1 MRLNRLDLTRYGR
14 FKDAQI
20 TMPLP
25 PAETSDVTVI
35 YGPNEA
41 GKSTAFNAY
50 LELLFGMKIRD
61 HPYEFQFKRSDL
73 LVGAELAIPS
83 RGTMVLQRNSK
94 RNQSL
99 LDHQGRPIE
108 ETILSSALHGL
119 SRDDYVERFSL
130 NDDGL
135 RAGGAR
141 IANAQGDLGQLL
153 HAGVSGLTTIATTL
167 EQMTAHVDR
176 FYKKGGRGTELKV
189 AKDRLAKISQ
199 ELRASRL
206 TPERERTLAAAK
218 DDAKAEFDATDQGLE
233 NARLRQ
239 AALVAAQTWY
249 DQAENIRQ
257 IDVKLAEFPD
267 GPELPRGA
275 EAAVASLVA
284 TISEKSL
291 RVSEAKDALETLK
304 STISA
309 CPKDP
314 LAEALAHELRQLDQ
328 LTFDDAP
335 LQARAATAASDL
347 DRRIADREALGAKI
361 NEALVAL
368 NMAGVP
374 VESLVLTS
382 IEVDDL
388 ANAAQAVVNLERDV
402 IAAEAAATRARG
414 QLVDAPPEPKDLSQL
429 QATWDKWSAVAD
441 ITLAK
446 NAVATEKAQLVTAVA
461 SLPATWADLV
471 AAGLP
476 ARETLLDLTRAFATA
491 AADLA
496 TNKAELE
503 ARETAYELAQANRQT
518 YEATPATIDATAIAE
533 TRRKR
538 DAIWVE
544 HRSALTAETAYEFE
558 GAMHVDDDA
567 QARFAEGQDAR
578 GQLVAARREEAT
590 ARVLLDQA
598 QERMNRVTEKH
609 IELTKQATAIASAL
623 GLAPETNPAA
633 FTDRHTALLQAA
645 AIEAKVANAKAELD
659 IHSTHHS
666 AALQDMK
673 KAANTV
679 GIDCS
684 DTDLPS
690 RVQAALTLQ
699 DSVRQ
704 TWNRWTKAQQVLAD
718 LEQEATDA
726 TTDKEAAQKSLQSLI
741 NTLPL
746 AGRTAG
752 EILAALP
759 NLRRLSQFHEEQ
771 SKLILR
777 IETLENAI
785 AQLDAS
791 ALRIMAVTGAE
802 NDPKV
807 TSLEVIEQDRIRIS
821 AEERAKEK
829 RTSTQTE
836 MTKEET
842 ARKQA
847 ETAIVDARAEL
858 VGWFKDQGADDLEP
872 TQRVAVLSERD
883 NLRNTR
889 KAYDELR
896 TSARAGVNNELF
908 AEELAVLP
916 DSSRAAAVDQLL
928 KDAQHD
934 RDQAFAAHR
943 EAIRLYKE
951 AFDSDDQSNLTTE
964 QATILEEIR
973 AGARNAAVARL
984 GVLAAKGALRRL
996 AAERRTTM
1004 LGDVENAFVGITA
1017 PAWSRVDVWS
1027 QSEGEKLV
1035 GIKPDG
1041 SSVPVEDMST
1051 GTMGQ
1056 LYFALRVAGYRSFAR
1071 DLGPLPMILDDI
1083 METFD
1088 DDRAKAALQLCSDIG
1103 RSGQAI
1109 IFTHHAHL
1117 VELARKTIPD
1127 VNIVDM
1133 PG

>member
-25 PAETSDVTVI
+25 RADASDVTII

-94 RNQSL
+94 RTQSL
-99 LDHQGRPIE
+99 LDHQDRPID
-108 ETILSSALHGL
+108 ETLLSAALHGL

-135 RAGGAR
+135 RKGGAR

-167 EQMTAHVDR
+167 ERMTAQAER
-176 FYKKGGRGTELKV
+176 FHKKGGRGTELKV
-189 AKDRLAKISQ
+189 AKERLAEITQ
-199 ELRASRL
+199 RLRKSRL
-206 TPERERTLAAAK
+206 TPERERTLAKAK
-218 DDAKAEFDATDQGLE
+218 NDAKKEFDLADKGLE
-233 NARLRQ
+233 SARLRQ
-239 AALVAAQTWY
+239 AALAAAQTWY
-249 DQAENIRQ
+249 DQTENIRQ

-275 EAAVASLVA
+275 EAVVASLVA

-291 RVSEAKDALETLK
+291 RISEAKDALETLK
-304 STISA
+304 STISDS
-309 CPKDP
+309 PEDP

-328 LTFDDAP
+328 LMFDDAP
-335 LQARAATAASDL
+335 LLARAATAASDL
-347 DRRIADREALGAKI
+347 DRRIADREALGVKI
-361 NEALVAL
+361 NETVVAL

-374 VESLVLTS
+374 VETLILTS
-382 IEVDDL
+382 SEVDDL

-402 IAAEAAATRARG
+402 TAAEAAATRARG
-414 QLVDAPPEPKDLSQL
+414 QLADAPPEPKDLSQL

-446 NAVATEKAQLVTAVA
+446 NAVATEKAQLATAVA
-461 SLPATWADLV
+461 SLPSTWADLV

-476 ARETLLDLTRAFATA
+476 ARETLLDLTGALATA
-491 AADLA
+491 SADLA
-496 TNKAELE
+496 SNKADLE
-503 ARETAYELAQANRQT
+503 AKETAYELAQANRQT

-544 HRSALTAETAYEFE
+544 HRSALTAETAFEFE

-567 QARFAEGQDAR
+567 QASFAAGQDAR
-578 GQLVAARREEAT
+578 GQLVTARREEAA
-590 ARVLLDQA
+590 ARVLHDKA
-598 QERMNRVTEKH
+598 QERLNHVTEKH
-609 IELTKQATAIASAL
+609 CELTKQATAIASAL
-623 GLAPETNPAA
+623 GLAPETSPAA

-645 AIEAKVANAKAELD
+645 AIEAKLANAKAELD
-659 IHSTHHS
+659 IQSTHHS
-666 AALQDMK
+666 TALQDMK
-673 KAANTV
+673 KVANTV
-679 GIDCS
+679 GIECA
-684 DTDLPS
+684 DTELPS
-690 RVQAALTLQ
+690 RVQAVLTLQ

-704 TWNRWTKAQQVLAD
+704 TWKRWTDAQQVHAD
-718 LEQEATDA
+718 LDQEATDV
-726 TTDKEAAQKSLQSLI
+726 TTNKEEAQKTLQSLI

-746 AGRTAG
+746 AGHTAG
-752 EILAALP
+752 EIIVALP

-771 SKLILR
+771 KKLILR

-785 AQLDAS
+785 AQLDAT
-791 ALRIMAVTGAE
+791 ALRIVAATGAKK
-802 NDPKV
+802 DPEI
-807 TSLEVIEQDRIRIS
+807 TSLEVIEQARMRVS
-821 AEERAKEK
+821 VNERAKEK
-829 RTSTQTE
+829 RTAAQTE
-836 MTKEET
+836 ITKEET
-842 ARKQA
+842 ARKKA
-847 ETAIVDARAEL
+847 ETAITGARAEL
-858 VGWFKDQGADDLEP
+858 VGWFKDQGAEDLEP

-883 NLRNTR
+883 SLRGTR
-889 KAYDELR
+889 KTHDERR
-896 TSARAGVNNELF
+896 TSARAGVTDDLF
-908 AEELAVLP
+908 AEELALLP
-916 DSSRAAAVDQLL
+916 DTSRAAAVDQLL

-943 EAIRLYKE
+943 EATRLYKE
-951 AFDSDDQSNLTTE
+951 AFDADDQSNLTTE

-973 AGARNAAVARL
+973 AGARKSAVAHL

-996 AAERRTTM
+996 ATERRTTM
-1004 LGDVENAFVGITA
+1004 LRDVDKAFVAITA
-1017 PAWSRVDVWS
+1017 PKWSRVDVWS

-1035 GIKPDG
+1035 GIQPDG
-1041 SSVPVEDMST
+1041 SSVPFEDMST

-1103 RSGQAI
+1103 QSGQAI

-1117 VELARKTIPD
+1117 VELARDTIPG

-1133 PG
+1133 PS